1 MNRDV
6 LDCKRRAIRMETSEN
21 LPRNGNSRKRGSLG
35 TLLFGAVGDVHE
47 SNYNEI
53 ASDLIKEA
61 ALRTR
66 GAGGPWNVDTMAFK
80 GSLLT
85 SRSRILA
92 LICATL
98 LLIRPNRISKYFQ
111 IKATS

>member
-1 MNRDV
+1 M
-6 LDCKRRAIRMETSEN
+6 ASSEN
-21 LPRNGNSRKRGSLG
+21 LPRNGNGRKGGSQE
-35 TLLFGAVGDVHE
+35 TPLFGAVEEVHE

-66 GAGGPWNVDTMAFK
+66 GARAPWNVDAMAFK

-85 SRSRILA
+85 SHSRNLA

-98 LLIRPNRISKYFQ
+98 LFIRPNRVSKYFQ

>member
-6 LDCKRRAIRMETSEN
+6 LDCKRRAIEMASSEN
-21 LPRNGNSRKRGSLG
+21 PPRNGNGRKKGSLG
-35 TLLFGAVGDVHE
+35 TLLFGAVEEVHE

-66 GAGGPWNVDTMAFK
+66 GAGGPWNVEAMAFK

-85 SRSRILA
+85 SHSRNLA

-98 LLIRPNRISKYFQ
+98 LLIRLNRISKYFQ

>member
-1 MNRDV
+1 MNKDV
-6 LDCKRRAIRMETSEN
+6 LDCKRRAIEMAPSEN
-21 LPRNGNSRKRGSLG
+21 LPRNGNGRKRGSLG
-35 TLLFGAVGDVHE
+35 TLLFGVVEEVHE

-66 GAGGPWNVDTMAFK
+66 GAGGPWNVDAIAFK

-85 SRSRILA
+85 SHSRNLA

-98 LLIRPNRISKYFQ
+98 L
-111 IKATS
+111 

>member
-6 LDCKRRAIRMETSEN
+6 LDCKRRAIRMESSEN

-35 TLLFGAVGDVHE
+35 MLLFGAVEDVHE

-61 ALRTR
+61 AIKNERR
-66 GAGGPWNVDTMAFK
+66 WR
-80 GSLLT
+80 SLEC
-85 SRSRILA
+85 RRYGFQRILA
-92 LICATL
+92 NKSFKNSGSNLCDAFVNQT
-98 LLIRPNRISKYFQ
+98 
-111 IKATS
+111 

>member
-6 LDCKRRAIRMETSEN
+6 LDCKRRAIEMASSEN
-21 LPRNGNSRKRGSLG
+21 PPRNGNGRKKGSLG
-35 TLLFGAVGDVHE
+35 TLLFGAVEEVHE

-66 GAGGPWNVDTMAFK
+66 GAGGSWNVEAMSFK

-85 SRSRILA
+85 SHSRNLA

-98 LLIRPNRISKYFQ
+98 LLIRPNRISNYFQ
-111 IKATS
+111 IKAAS

>member
-6 LDCKRRAIRMETSEN
+6 LDCKRRAIRMEPSEN

-35 TLLFGAVGDVHE
+35 TLLFGAVEDVHE
-47 SNYNEI
+47 SNYEI

-66 GAGGPWNVDTMAFK
+66 GAGGPWNVDAMAFK

-85 SRSRILA
+85 SHSRILA

-98 LLIRPNRISKYFQ
+98 LLIKPNRISKYFQ